1 MSNSTPVIM
10 WFRRDLRLADNPA
23 LCAAVATGQP
33 VIAVFVDDGVT
44 QRHGAAPRWRLGL
57 GVADLGRRLAA
68 RGSRLILRR
77 GRADDTLLDLA
88 RQSGAS
94 DVFWN
99 RLYDPASVGRDKAVK
114 ARLND
119 AGLRTHS
126 CAGHLLHEPW
136 QVATKTGGF
145 YKVFTPMWRNIAHRD
160 PGAPLAP
167 PHSLAAPDHWPASDM
182 IADWRMGAEMDR
194 GARVVAPHLSV
205 GEDAAQDR
213 LADFVERAIE
223 RYGID
228 RDFPALEATSRL
240 SENLTYGEISVRRC
254 WHAGLRAL
262 HEGRAGAERFLKE
275 LAWREFAHHLA
286 YHTPHML
293 GRSWRPEWDSFPW
306 HEDEARPEV
315 QAWKQGRTGQP
326 FVDAAMREMYVT
338 GTMHNRARMIAAS
351 YLTKHL
357 MCHWRIGMAWFAECL
372 IDWDPAANAM
382 GWQWVAGSG
391 PDASPYFRIFNPA
404 TQADKFD
411 PSGRY
416 RRRWIAEG
424 QADPPQS
431 ARDFF
436 AAVPR
441 SWGLSPD
448 TPYPPPIVD
457 LAQGRQRALL
467 AYERRGF

>member
-1 MSNSTPVIM
+1 MSNSAPVIM

-23 LCAAVATGQP
+23 LCAAVATQQP
-33 VIAVFVDDGVT
+33 VIAVFVDDEVT
-44 QRHGAAPRWRLGL
+44 QSHGAAPRWRLGL
-57 GVADLGRRLAA
+57 GVAELGRCLAA

-99 RLYDPASVGRDKAVK
+99 RLYDPASVGRDTAVK
-114 ARLND
+114 ARLKE
-119 AGLRTHS
+119 AGLGTHS

-136 QVATKTGGF
+136 QVKTKTGGF
-145 YKVFTPMWRNIAHRD
+145 YRVFTPMWRNIVQKD

-167 PHSLAAPDHWPASDM
+167 PHSLTVPDHWPASDL
-182 IADWRMGAEMDR
+182 IGDWHMGAGMDR
-194 GARVVAPHLSV
+194 GAAVVAPYLSV
-205 GEDAAQDR
+205 GEAAAKDR
-213 LADFVERAIE
+213 LADFTERALE
-223 RYGID
+223 RYGTD

-262 HEGRAGAERFLKE
+262 HEGTAGAERFLKE

-293 GRSWRPEWDSFPW
+293 SRSWRPEWDNFPW
-306 HEDEARPEV
+306 HEDAGRPEV

-326 FVDAAMREMYVT
+326 LVDAAMRELYVT

-372 IDWDPAANAM
+372 VDWDPASNAM

-411 PSGRY
+411 PSGSY

-424 QADPPQS
+424 QADPPHS
-431 ARDFF
+431 ALDFF
-436 AAVPR
+436 RAAPR
-441 SWGLSPD
+441 SWALSPD

-457 LAQGRQRALL
+457 LAQGRKRALL
-467 AYERRGF
+467 AYQQRDF